1 MRLNVDYDRG
11 ESFRPLIENRNKM
24 ISPSLLW
31 RSADR
36 RLQWEGQYTWENRWY
51 VPDRGPARSE
61 IQAMGLPFDYGFA
74 RRGDYIDNTMQMATS
89 RLEYELRPQWK
100 LQWTLARLSQHHDF
114 DHFYLGTFNR
124 STRMFNPNYSWVDQ
138 KQITSSH
145 SLALQG
151 QFQTGALRHQL
162 TAGHDFSRESN
173 AGDSGAQLGSHIFG
187 VNPHDRASWPVNT
200 HRVVPGGGHSEYSAR
215 SHALFFNDVIEL
227 TPAVKLALGGRYERY
242 RFGFKLARFGQ
253 HDFRDSSFSPSIGV
267 VWAASAAHNLY
278 ASFSRSFS
286 PLGGNGYLNTLRSN
300 PAHLNTQPQYNR
312 QIEAGIKSD
321 WLGGRLSST
330 VSIYQIAKHNI
341 RYQPD
346 PTHDPDRYEIA
357 GQHRTRGVDASLSGH
372 LTRQWHVRASVG
384 LMSPKVVEDASNR
397 AREGRY
403 LGNAS
408 RRQIGLAA
416 RYVAPA
422 SQWFAEVSAVH
433 SGKRYPNPPASYLT
447 ATPGYTRL
455 DALLGW
461 RFAPNVQAVL
471 AVQNLG
477 NRQYWRNSHMP
488 GEPRSFLA
496 RVSYEF

>member
-1 MRLNVDYDRG
+1 M
-11 ESFRPLIENRNKM
+11 
-24 ISPSLLW
+24 
-31 RSADR
+31 
-36 RLQWEGQYTWENRWY
+36 
-51 VPDRGPARSE
+51 
-61 IQAMGLPFDYGFA
+61 
-74 RRGDYIDNTMQMATS
+74 
-89 RLEYELRPQWK
+89 
-100 LQWTLARLSQHHDF
+100 
-114 DHFYLGTFNR
+114 
-124 STRMFNPNYSWVDQ
+124 
-138 KQITSSH
+138 
-145 SLALQG
+145 
-151 QFQTGALRHQL
+151 
-162 TAGHDFSRESN
+162 
-173 AGDSGAQLGSHIFG
+173 
-187 VNPHDRASWPVNT
+187 
-200 HRVVPGGGHSEYSAR
+200 
-215 SHALFFNDVIEL
+215 IEL

-242 RFGFKLARFGQ
+242 RFGFRLARFGQ
-253 HDFRDSSFSPSIGV
+253 HDFRDSSFSPNIGV

-286 PLGGNGYLNTLRSN
+286 PLGGNGY
-300 PAHLNTQPQYNR
+300 LNTQPQYNR

-346 PTHDPDRYEIA
+346 PTHDPDHYEIA
-357 GQHRTRGVDASLSGH
+357 GQHRTRGVDASLTGH
-372 LTRQWHVRASVG
+372 LTRQWHVRASIG

-408 RRQIGLAA
+408 RRQIGLTA

-433 SGKRYPNPPASYLT
+433 TGKRYPNPPASYLT

-471 AVQNLG
+471 AVQT
-477 NRQYWRNSHMP
+477 
-488 GEPRSFLA
+488 
-496 RVSYEF
+496 